1 MRITTSAGPASR
13 SGRVRYVGVRDAAG
27 CQVWVERDGARRPIA
42 TDDDEP
48 DMPLAWSLT
57 GPGASTLARLVLR
70 DATGSPALAGRFYRR
85 MTFDVIARL
94 PPQRF
99 EMTGEDVLRWLEGL
113 DGS

>member
-1 MRITTSAGPASR
+1 MRTATSPGPVPQR
-13 SGRVRYVGVRDAAG
+13 GRVRYVGVRDASG
-27 CQVWVERDGARRPIA
+27 SHVWIEQDGTRRPIA
-42 TDDDEP
+42 TDGDDP
-48 DMPLAWSLT
+48 ATPLAWSLA

-113 DGS
+113 DG

>member
-1 MRITTSAGPASR
+1 MRTTTSPGPVSQ
-13 SGRVRYVGVRDAAG
+13 GVRYVGVRDASG
-27 CQVWVERDGARRPIA
+27 CHVWVERDGARRPIA
-42 TDDDEP
+42 TDPDDDEP
-48 DMPLAWSLT
+48 AMPLAWSLT

-99 EMTGEDVLRWLEGL
+99 EMTGEGVLRWLEGL
-113 DGS
+113 DG

>member
-1 MRITTSAGPASR
+1 MRTTTSPGPLSL
-13 SGRVRYVGVRDAAG
+13 SGRVRYVGVRDASG
-27 CQVWVERDGARRPIA
+27 SHVWVERDGTRRPID

-48 DMPLAWSLT
+48 AMPLAWSLT

-94 PPQRF
+94 PPHRF
-99 EMTGEDVLRWLEGL
+99 EMTGEDVIRWLEGL
-113 DGS
+113 DGA

>member
-1 MRITTSAGPASR
+1 MRTTTSPAPSR
-13 SGRVRYVGVRDAAG
+13 RSARVRYVGVREASG
-27 CQVWVERDGARRPIA
+27 SHVWVERDGTRRPIA

-48 DMPLAWSLT
+48 AMPLAWSLT

-99 EMTGEDVLRWLEGL
+99 ELTGEDVLRWLEGL
-113 DGS
+113 DG